1 MAEIQRY
8 PIVRHLRAEPSFH
21 ILRFRRGKLV
31 ASGRGLAFWFRPL
44 NTSVAEIPMDDR
56 ELPFLFHGRA
66 KDFQDTTVQGV
77 ITFRVVDPERA
88 AQRVDF
94 ALDLATGATL
104 KQPLEKLAGLLTDL
118 AQQFALGYLAQT
130 ELRHALAEGVE
141 EIRERIWQGLREDT
155 ALETMG
161 LEVVAVRVGAVK
173 PVAEVEKA
181 LQIPVREAIQ
191 QEADEATFRRR
202 AEAVEKERAIQENEL
217 QNQIELTRREA
228 NLIEQRGENEKKRVT
243 DEAEA
248 ARIGAEAEAERT
260 GIGARAQAESIE
272 AVEEAKVKAEQ
283 DRMEIYRNFP
293 TERLLGLAAQ
303 RLAGKLQKIEHLN
316 LTPDLMG
323 VPSTWSERLG
333 RTDGRCNPARGNR
346 YPEHPLRGASGAARH
361 ARSGAV
367 LPGDPGRGHRGGRAG
382 APALRARSRIRP
394 SVDPLEVAS
403 GSGRSQRSGP
413 VPLRARGHRCSRRA
427 RRAGRECGEVP
438 GWAGGHR
445 DQSPA

>member
-77 ITFRVVDPERA
+77 VTFRVVDAELA
-88 AQRVDF
+88 AKRVDF
-94 ALDLATGATL
+94 ALDLGTGATL
-104 KQPLEKLAGLLTDL
+104 KQPLDKLAGLLTEL

-130 ELRHALAEGVE
+130 GLRHALAEGVA
-141 EIRERIWQGLREDT
+141 EIRERIWHGFREDA
-155 ALETMG
+155 ALEAMG
-161 LEVVAVRVGAVK
+161 LEVVAVRVGAVQ

-191 QEADEATFRRR
+191 QEADQATFRRR
-202 AEAVEKERAIQENEL
+202 AEAVEQERAVQENEL

-228 NLIEQRGENEKKRVT
+228 KLIDQKGENEKKRVT

-248 ARIGAEAEAERT
+248 ARIGAAAEAERT
-260 GIGARAQAESIE
+260 GIGATAQARSIDV
-272 AVEEAKVKAEQ
+272 VELAKVKAEK
-283 DRMEIYRNFP
+283 DRMEIYRDFP

-323 VPSTWSERLG
+323 GLLTNLVQAGTDHLER
-333 RTDGRCNPARGNR
+333 
-346 YPEHPLRGASGAARH
+346 E
-361 ARSGAV
+361 
-367 LPGDPGRGHRGGRAG
+367 GGKG
-382 APALRARSRIRP
+382 
-394 SVDPLEVAS
+394 
-403 GSGRSQRSGP
+403 
-413 VPLRARGHRCSRRA
+413 
-427 RRAGRECGEVP
+427 
-438 GWAGGHR
+438 
-445 DQSPA
+445 

>member
-8 PIVRHLRAEPSFH
+8 PFIRHLRAEPSFH

-31 ASGRGLAFWFRPL
+31 ASGRGLGFWFRPL

-66 KDFQDTTVQGV
+66 KDFQDATVQGV
-77 ITFRVVDPERA
+77 ITFRVEDPERVA
-88 AQRVDF
+88 ERVDF
-94 ALDLATGATL
+94 ALDLWTGATL
-104 KQPLEKLAGLLTDL
+104 KQPLEKLAGLLTEL

-130 ELRHALAEGVE
+130 ELRHVLAEGVE
-141 EIRERIWQGLREDT
+141 EIRERVWQGLREDP
-155 ALETMG
+155 ALEAMG

-202 AEAVEKERAIQENEL
+202 AEAVQKERAIQENEL
-217 QNQIELTRREA
+217 QNQIELARREA
-228 NLIEQRGENEKKRVT
+228 NLIDQRGENEKKRVT

-248 ARIGAEAEAERT
+248 ARIGAEAEAKRT
-260 GIGARAQAESIE
+260 GIAALAQAESIE
-272 AVEEAKVKAEQ
+272 AVEQAKVKAEQ

-303 RLAGKLQKIEHLN
+303 GLAGKLQKIEHLN

-323 VPSTWSERLG
+323 GLLTNLV
-333 RTDGRCNPARGNR
+333 
-346 YPEHPLRGASGAARH
+346 
-361 ARSGAV
+361 
-367 LPGDPGRGHRGGRAG
+367 RAG
-382 APALRARSRIRP
+382 TDR
-394 SVDPLEVAS
+394 LE
-403 GSGRSQRSGP
+403 
-413 VPLRARGHRCSRRA
+413 
-427 RRAGRECGEVP
+427 RE
-438 GWAGGHR
+438 AGGE
-445 DQSPA
+445 

>member
-8 PIVRHLRAEPSFH
+8 PIMRHLRAEPSFH

-77 ITFRVVDPERA
+77 VTFRVVDAELA
-88 AQRVDF
+88 AKRVDF
-94 ALDLATGATL
+94 ALDLGTGATL
-104 KQPLEKLAGLLTDL
+104 KQPLDKLAGLLTEL

-130 ELRHALAEGVE
+130 DLRHALAEGVA
-141 EIRERIWQGLREDT
+141 EIRERIWHGFREDA
-155 ALETMG
+155 ALEAMG
-161 LEVVAVRVGAVK
+161 LEVVAVRVGAVQ

-191 QEADEATFRRR
+191 QEADQATFRRR
-202 AEAVEKERAIQENEL
+202 AEAVEQERAVQENEL

-228 NLIEQRGENEKKRVT
+228 KLIDQKGENEKKRVT

-248 ARIGAEAEAERT
+248 ARIGAAAEAERT
-260 GIGARAQAESIE
+260 GIGATAQARSIDV
-272 AVEEAKVKAEQ
+272 VELAKVKAEK
-283 DRMEIYRNFP
+283 DRMEIYRDFP

-323 VPSTWSERLG
+323 GLLTNLVQAGTDHLER
-333 RTDGRCNPARGNR
+333 
-346 YPEHPLRGASGAARH
+346 E
-361 ARSGAV
+361 
-367 LPGDPGRGHRGGRAG
+367 GGK
-382 APALRARSRIRP
+382 S
-394 SVDPLEVAS
+394 
-403 GSGRSQRSGP
+403 
-413 VPLRARGHRCSRRA
+413 
-427 RRAGRECGEVP
+427 
-438 GWAGGHR
+438 
-445 DQSPA
+445 

>member
-77 ITFRVVDPERA
+77 VTFRVVDAELA
-88 AQRVDF
+88 AKRVDF
-94 ALDLATGATL
+94 ALDLGTGATL
-104 KQPLEKLAGLLTDL
+104 KQPLDKLAGLLTEL

-130 ELRHALAEGVE
+130 GLRHALAEGVA
-141 EIRERIWQGLREDT
+141 EIRERIWHGFREDA
-155 ALETMG
+155 ALEAMG
-161 LEVVAVRVGAVK
+161 LEVVAVRVGAVQ

-191 QEADEATFRRR
+191 QEADQATFRRR
-202 AEAVEKERAIQENEL
+202 AEAVEQERAGQENEL

-228 NLIEQRGENEKKRVT
+228 KLIDQKGENEKKRVT

-248 ARIGAEAEAERT
+248 ARIGAAAEAERT
-260 GIGARAQAESIE
+260 GIGATAQARSIDV
-272 AVEEAKVKAEQ
+272 VELAKVKAEK
-283 DRMEIYRNFP
+283 DRMEIYRDFP

-323 VPSTWSERLG
+323 GLLTNLVQAGTDHLER
-333 RTDGRCNPARGNR
+333 
-346 YPEHPLRGASGAARH
+346 E
-361 ARSGAV
+361 
-367 LPGDPGRGHRGGRAG
+367 GGK
-382 APALRARSRIRP
+382 S
-394 SVDPLEVAS
+394 
-403 GSGRSQRSGP
+403 
-413 VPLRARGHRCSRRA
+413 
-427 RRAGRECGEVP
+427 
-438 GWAGGHR
+438 
-445 DQSPA
+445 

>member
-77 ITFRVVDPERA
+77 VTFRVVDAELA
-88 AQRVDF
+88 AKRVDF
-94 ALDLATGATL
+94 ALDLGTGATL
-104 KQPLEKLAGLLTDL
+104 KQPLDKLAGLLTEL

-130 ELRHALAEGVE
+130 DLRHALAEGVA
-141 EIRERIWQGLREDT
+141 EIRERIWHGFREDA
-155 ALETMG
+155 ALEAMG
-161 LEVVAVRVGAVK
+161 LEVVAVRVGAVQ

-191 QEADEATFRRR
+191 QEADQATFRRR
-202 AEAVEKERAIQENEL
+202 AEAVEQERAVQENEL

-228 NLIEQRGENEKKRVT
+228 KLIDQKGENEKKRVT

-248 ARIGAEAEAERT
+248 ARIGAAAEAERT
-260 GIGARAQAESIE
+260 GIGATAQARSIDV
-272 AVEEAKVKAEQ
+272 VELAKVKAEK
-283 DRMEIYRNFP
+283 DRMEIYRDFP

-323 VPSTWSERLG
+323 GLLTNLVQAGTDHLER
-333 RTDGRCNPARGNR
+333 
-346 YPEHPLRGASGAARH
+346 E
-361 ARSGAV
+361 
-367 LPGDPGRGHRGGRAG
+367 GGKG
-382 APALRARSRIRP
+382 
-394 SVDPLEVAS
+394 
-403 GSGRSQRSGP
+403 
-413 VPLRARGHRCSRRA
+413 
-427 RRAGRECGEVP
+427 
-438 GWAGGHR
+438 
-445 DQSPA
+445 

>member
-44 NTSVAEIPMDDR
+44 NTSIAEIPMDDR

-88 AQRVDF
+88 AERVDF

-104 KQPLEKLAGLLTDL
+104 KQPLEKLAGLMTEL
-118 AQQFALGYLAQT
+118 AQQFALGYLART
-130 ELRHALAEGVE
+130 ELRHVLAEGVE

-191 QEADEATFRRR
+191 QEADVATFQRR
-202 AEAVEKERAIQENEL
+202 AQAVEKERAIQENEL

-228 NLIEQRGENEKKRVT
+228 NLIERKGENEKKRVT

-272 AVEEAKVKAEQ
+272 ALEQVKVRAER
-283 DRMEIYRNFP
+283 DRMDIYRDFP

-323 VPSTWSERLG
+323 GLLTNLVQAGTDHLER
-333 RTDGRCNPARGNR
+333 
-346 YPEHPLRGASGAARH
+346 E
-361 ARSGAV
+361 
-367 LPGDPGRGHRGGRAG
+367 GGKN
-382 APALRARSRIRP
+382 
-394 SVDPLEVAS
+394 
-403 GSGRSQRSGP
+403 
-413 VPLRARGHRCSRRA
+413 
-427 RRAGRECGEVP
+427 
-438 GWAGGHR
+438 
-445 DQSPA
+445 

>member
-77 ITFRVVDPERA
+77 VTFRVVDAERA
-88 AQRVDF
+88 AARVDF
-94 ALDLATGATL
+94 ALDLGTGATL
-104 KQPLEKLAGLLTDL
+104 KQPLEKLAGLLTEL

-130 ELRHALAEGVE
+130 DLRHALAEGVA
-141 EIRERIWQGLREDT
+141 EIRERIWQGLREDA
-155 ALETMG
+155 ALEAMG

-191 QEADEATFRRR
+191 QEADQATFRRR
-202 AEAVEKERAIQENEL
+202 AEAVEQERAVQENEL
-217 QNQIELTRREA
+217 QSRIELTRREA
-228 NLIEQRGENEKKRVT
+228 HLIDQHGENEKKRVT

-248 ARIGAEAEAERT
+248 ARIAAEAEAERT
-260 GIGARAQAESIE
+260 GIGARAQAGSIE
-272 AVEEAKVKAEQ
+272 AVEQAKVKAEQ
-283 DRMEIYRNFP
+283 DRMEIYRDFP

-323 VPSTWSERLG
+323 GLLTNLVQAGTHHLER
-333 RTDGRCNPARGNR
+333 
-346 YPEHPLRGASGAARH
+346 E
-361 ARSGAV
+361 
-367 LPGDPGRGHRGGRAG
+367 GGKN
-382 APALRARSRIRP
+382 
-394 SVDPLEVAS
+394 
-403 GSGRSQRSGP
+403 
-413 VPLRARGHRCSRRA
+413 
-427 RRAGRECGEVP
+427 
-438 GWAGGHR
+438 
-445 DQSPA
+445 

>member
-8 PIVRHLRAEPSFH
+8 PFIRHLRAEPSFH

-31 ASGRGLAFWFRPL
+31 ASGRGLGFWFRPL

-66 KDFQDTTVQGV
+66 KDFQDATVQGV
-77 ITFRVVDPERA
+77 ITFRVEDPERVA
-88 AQRVDF
+88 ERVDF
-94 ALDLATGATL
+94 ALDLWTGATL
-104 KQPLEKLAGLLTDL
+104 KQPLEKLAGLLTEL

-130 ELRHALAEGVE
+130 ELRHVLAEGVE
-141 EIRERIWQGLREDT
+141 EIRERVWQGLREDP
-155 ALETMG
+155 ALEAMG

-202 AEAVEKERAIQENEL
+202 AEAVQKERAIQENEL
-217 QNQIELTRREA
+217 QNQIELARREA
-228 NLIEQRGENEKKRVT
+228 NLIDQRGENEKKRVT

-248 ARIGAEAEAERT
+248 ARIGAEAEAKRT
-260 GIGARAQAESIE
+260 GIAALAQAESIE
-272 AVEEAKVKAEQ
+272 AVEQAKVKAEQ

-303 RLAGKLQKIEHLN
+303 GLAGKLQKIEHLN

-323 VPSTWSERLG
+323 GLLTNLV
-333 RTDGRCNPARGNR
+333 
-346 YPEHPLRGASGAARH
+346 
-361 ARSGAV
+361 
-367 LPGDPGRGHRGGRAG
+367 RAG
-382 APALRARSRIRP
+382 TAR
-394 SVDPLEVAS
+394 LE
-403 GSGRSQRSGP
+403 
-413 VPLRARGHRCSRRA
+413 
-427 RRAGRECGEVP
+427 RE
-438 GWAGGHR
+438 AGGE
-445 DQSPA
+445 